1 MDSNKQ
7 KKINDAVQKFNTQ
20 CGKLLKIASKIA
32 VSDDRHLEWL
42 IRMFKIAKDID
53 PLSIITRGVDKLWD
67 SKNYIISKNKLF
79 FMEELDTTKYIKNDG
94 NKQWLDGIVE
104 TVKLGL
110 DKLSKKEEEYV
121 WICLNEMLSSVIEY
135 KLLTDDFL

>member
-7 KKINDAVQKFNTQ
+7 KKINDAVQRFNTQ
-20 CGKLLKIASKIA
+20 CGKILKIASKI
-32 VSDDRHLEWL
+32 SSSNDKHLDWS

-67 SKNYIISKNKLF
+67 SKEYIIDKNKLF

-94 NKQWLDGIVE
+94 NKQWLDGVVK
-104 TVKLGL
+104 TVKTGI
-110 DKLSKKEEEYV
+110 DKLSKGEEVYI
-121 WICLNEMLSSVIEY
+121 WNCLNEMLSAVIEY
-135 KLLTDDFL
+135 KLLTNDFS